1 MGKGGRGAK
10 KLDAARTRLRGS
22 ARREQC
28 TRRVLYWVLWKMLFS
43 LNDHIL
49 SFVSPIEVP
58 FAALESYRSILS
70 VYDIKL
76 SLCCDFGDV
85 TLIDLL
91 VNWMLT
97 VDVLKHVY
105 RMIDVCLWTL
115 LLVLACDMFAYCMFM
130 HSLPDGRYYLVV
142 ILVN

>member
-1 MGKGGRGAK
+1 
-10 KLDAARTRLRGS
+10 
-22 ARREQC
+22 
-28 TRRVLYWVLWKMLFS
+28 MLFS
-43 LNDHIL
+43 LNNHIL

-91 VNWMLT
+91 VN
-97 VDVLKHVY
+97 
-105 RMIDVCLWTL
+105 
-115 LLVLACDMFAYCMFM
+115 
-130 HSLPDGRYYLVV
+130 
-142 ILVN
+142 